1 MFQLAK
7 AALILTAVMIAVST
21 LKPSE
26 VGLNDWAINNI
37 GEVKNIVFTKNKI
50 LFKSALNSLGIIDKY
65 SG

>member
-37 GEVKNIVFTKNKI
+37 GEVKNIVFTQNKI

>member
-50 LFKSALNSLGIIDKY
+50 HFKSALNSLGIIDKY